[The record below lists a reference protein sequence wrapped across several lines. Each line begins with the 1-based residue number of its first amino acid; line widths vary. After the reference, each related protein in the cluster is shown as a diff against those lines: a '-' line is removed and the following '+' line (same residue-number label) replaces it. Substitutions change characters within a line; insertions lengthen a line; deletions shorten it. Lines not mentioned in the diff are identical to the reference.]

1 MTTRLRF
8 YALSGLLVPV
18 FLAVCAIFVNPTHGQ
33 AVEEAVVPEAANS
46 SCPVEV
52 GEPIDPEQWVDYEG
66 RRVYLCCRR
75 CKRKFEADPV
85 AYLDNLPAL
94 AVTASAVG
102 VSDVSGG
109 STGHPHTEA
118 EHGHGST
125 ASVEVE
131 TTEHEHA
138 GHSHEHDQEGLSRL
152 TEWLGKF
159 HPASTDLPVG
169 LLIGAAIAELL
180 ALLTGRSI
188 FSHAARYCVVL
199 GGIGAIG
206 AATLGWFYAG
216 FALSDG
222 DWLMTLHRW
231 LGTGIGVWSLLL
243 IGLSVPAYREDERG
257 QRVRVWFR
265 LALWTGAVLVMAN
278 GFFGGALVY
287 GLDHYRW

>member
-1 MTTRLRF
+1 MTRLRF
-8 YALSGLLVPV
+8 LVLSRLFLPV
-18 FLAVCAIFVNPTHGQ
+18 SLAMCAVLAGSVQGQ
-33 AVEEAVVPEAANS
+33 AVEGPTVAEAANS
-46 SCPVEV
+46 TCPVEL

-75 CKRKFEADPV
+75 CKRKFEANPA

-102 VSDVSGG
+102 VSDVSGD
-109 STGHPHTEA
+109 SAGHPHTQT

-125 ASVEVE
+125 ASVEIE

-138 GHSHEHDQEGLSRL
+138 GHSHEHEPQGLGRL
-152 TEWLGKF
+152 TAWLGKF

-169 LLIGAAIAELL
+169 LLIGAALAELL
-180 ALLTGRSI
+180 ALVTGRGM

-231 LGTGIGVWSLLL
+231 LGTGVGVWSLLL
-243 IGLSVPAYREDERG
+243 IGLSVPAYRDGERG
-257 QRVRVWFR
+257 QRVRFWFR